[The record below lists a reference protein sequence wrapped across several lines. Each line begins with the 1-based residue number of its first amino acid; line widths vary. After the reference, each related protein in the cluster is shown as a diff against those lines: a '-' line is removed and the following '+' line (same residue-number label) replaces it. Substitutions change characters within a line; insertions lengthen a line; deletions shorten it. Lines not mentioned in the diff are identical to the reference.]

1 MKAWEL
7 LQAMQED
14 GAKVR
19 DHHMEPKAYYAWR
32 GGKFVSHHGGS
43 LDDSELAYLLQYA
56 EEYSVI
62 QEPRNLAWA
71 MERMCA
77 GQAVCRPGAVFGI
90 VLGDDGE
97 FESTEDGEVVRLSA
111 PSINA
116 TDWRLWVSYI

>member
-19 DHHMEPKAYYAWR
+19 EPSMGTDYYAWR
-32 GGKFVSHHGGS
+32 DGKFVSHHGGS

-111 PSINA
+111 PNINA
-116 TDWRLWVSYI
+116 TYWRLWVSYI